1 MLNLSF
7 VMLFTKRVVMICVF
21 ISVPVGD
28 KEVGCGAIFVSN
40 LWHGICLCKEV
51 VFIVCDN

>member
-1 MLNLSF
+1 
-7 VMLFTKRVVMICVF
+7 MICVF

-51 VFIVCDN
+51 VIIVCDN